1 MNTDSTT
8 DTHALQ
14 RLDLYREATEAAAS
28 ECREV
33 QAEIAS
39 LEARAASLRG
49 RETALNGLVGAMR
62 ALVPAPPESLA
73 VYTPVETISSASSAL
88 RNRRWEAEPAT
99 A

>member
-1 MNTDSTT
+1 MNTDGTA
-8 DTHALQ
+8 DTHTQQ
-14 RLDLYREATEAAAS
+14 RMDLYREATEAAAS

-62 ALVPAPPESLA
+62 ALFPVPPERPA
-73 VYTPVETISSASSAL
+73 AYTPVSTISSASSAL